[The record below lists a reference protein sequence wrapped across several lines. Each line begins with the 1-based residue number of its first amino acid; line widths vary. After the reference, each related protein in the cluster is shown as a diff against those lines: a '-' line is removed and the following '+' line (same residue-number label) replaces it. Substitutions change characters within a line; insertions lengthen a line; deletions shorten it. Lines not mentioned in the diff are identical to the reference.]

1 MVLFIILAVAVV
13 AMLGSFVYAF
23 AVYALP
29 AFAGLWVAKL
39 AVHHGIGLV
48 GSALIG
54 IMFAGTVWGV
64 GQGVFE
70 VVRSARVRLA
80 VAALYAAPAAF
91 AGYEVIRG
99 LLKPHDVGP
108 VWLIAWS
115 VLAGVVVACSA
126 VARLTAPTLAGQTSP
141 VSAQPSS
148 SMPTGSLN
156 SSHRRR
162 SSRVI
167 DRRISDRRA

>member
-1 MVLFIILAVAVV
+1 MVLFIILAVTVV

-54 IMFAGTVWGV
+54 ILLAGAVWGV

-91 AGYEVIRG
+91 AGYEVVHG
-99 LLKPHDVGP
+99 LLKPHVADIGP
-108 VWLIAWS
+108 VLCRVIRCRSANGS
-115 VLAGVVVACSA
+115 RACRPDCAHGRRSPVVEVVA
-126 VARLTAPTLAGQTSP
+126 
-141 VSAQPSS
+141 
-148 SMPTGSLN
+148 
-156 SSHRRR
+156 
-162 SSRVI
+162 
-167 DRRISDRRA
+167 